1 MKLIFEIP
9 ILNVVITFGITGFTV
24 DLPYKF
30 FGNNT
35 EGHCGRSIFMSHF
48 HFFFKQNFFLIIV
61 LKGFEKNTYW
71 NVILLTG
78 TCNNNQADDCRLPSG
93 QLVPSCSV
101 MADYWV
107 VEDISHPECQKPVVP
122 PTSSPEAPPTPPTN
136 PCTPDSMCEML
147 NSRYTSPNLFL
158 L

>member
-1 MKLIFEIP
+1 M
-9 ILNVVITFGITGFTV
+9 
-24 DLPYKF
+24 
-30 FGNNT
+30 
-35 EGHCGRSIFMSHF
+35 
-48 HFFFKQNFFLIIV
+48 
-61 LKGFEKNTYW
+61 KGFEKNTYW

-93 QLVPSCSV
+93 QLIPSCSL

-136 PCTPDSMCEML
+136 PCIPDSMCDML
-147 NSRYTSPNLFL
+147 YNRYTLLNLFL